1 MLDGLEGSVV
11 YGEKLSS
18 SQLDHIQSTKLAVA
32 QFSCKL
38 MLIFNVIAESPTF
51 ILIGR
56 VGGAMSGEREGR
68 AIYLVDRRKCREW
81 G

>member
-1 MLDGLEGSVV
+1 MAGN
-11 YGEKLSS
+11 GEK
-18 SQLDHIQSTKLAVA
+18 TKQQPMRPILT
-32 QFSCKL
+32 
-38 MLIFNVIAESPTF
+38 VIAESLTS
-51 ILIGR
+51 ILVGT